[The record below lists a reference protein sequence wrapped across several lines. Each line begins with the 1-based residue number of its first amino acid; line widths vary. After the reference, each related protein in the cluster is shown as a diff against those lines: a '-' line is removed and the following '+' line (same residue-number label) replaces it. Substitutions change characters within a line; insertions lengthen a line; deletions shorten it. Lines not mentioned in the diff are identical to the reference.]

1 MNNRIN
7 TLFKQKKSDILSI
20 YFTAGYP
27 AIDDTLTILKHLDS
41 AGIDMVEI
49 GMPFSDPLADGP
61 VIQHS
66 SEQALLNGISVAT
79 LFEQLKEMR
88 QHIKMPIVLMGYL
101 NPVLR
106 YGIEAFL
113 VKCAEVGVD
122 GIILPDLPM
131 DYYISHF
138 KPHCVKHNISNVMLI
153 SNDTSEERVRH
164 IDEQTDGFIYLV
176 SSNGTT
182 GSNKSLDDQQ
192 AYYKHIQSLALKN
205 PSLIGFGVRDKQ
217 TYDLTNQYSSGA
229 IIGTAF
235 MKHINEYGISEESIA
250 SFVKQIRQN

>member
-7 TLFKQKKSDILSI
+7 TLFTEKKSNILSI

-27 AIDDTLTILKHLDS
+27 AIEDTMTILKNLDS
-41 AGIDMVEI
+41 AGVDLVEI

-66 SEQALLNGISVAT
+66 SEQALLNGITVSK

-88 QHIKMPIVLMGYL
+88 QHITIPVVLMGYL

-106 YGIEAFL
+106 YGVEAFIA
-113 VKCAEVGVD
+113 KCAEVGVD

-131 DYYISHF
+131 DYYLSHF
-138 KPHCVKHNISNVMLI
+138 KTHCDKHNVSNIMLI
-153 SNDTSEERVRH
+153 SNDTSIERVRH
-164 IDEQTDGFIYLV
+164 IDEQTNGFIYLV

-182 GSNKSLDDQQ
+182 GSNKSLEEQQ
-192 AYYKHIQSLALKN
+192 AYYKHIQDLKLKN
-205 PSLIGFGVRDKQ
+205 PALIGFGVRDKH

-235 MKHINEYGISEESIA
+235 MKHINEHGISEESIRN
-250 SFVKQIRQN
+250 FVKSIR

>member
-7 TLFKQKKSDILSI
+7 TLFTEKKSNILSI

-27 AIDDTLTILKHLDS
+27 AIEDTMTILKNLDN
-41 AGIDMVEI
+41 AGVDLVEI

-66 SEQALLNGISVAT
+66 SEQALLNGITVSK

-88 QHIKMPIVLMGYL
+88 QHITIPVVLMGYL

-106 YGIEAFL
+106 YGVEAFIA
-113 VKCAEVGVD
+113 KCAEVGVD

-131 DYYISHF
+131 DYYLSHF
-138 KPHCVKHNISNVMLI
+138 KTHCDQHNVSNIMLI
-153 SNDTSEERVRH
+153 SNDTSIERVRH
-164 IDEQTDGFIYLV
+164 IDEQTNGFIYLV

-182 GSNKSLDDQQ
+182 GSNKSLEEQQ
-192 AYYKHIQSLALKN
+192 AYYKYIQDLKLKN
-205 PSLIGFGVRDKQ
+205 PALIGFGVRDKH
-217 TYDLTNQYSSGA
+217 TYNLTNQYSSGA

-235 MKHINEYGISEESIA
+235 MKHINEHGISEESIHNFIK
-250 SFVKQIRQN
+250 SIR

>member
-7 TLFKQKKSDILSI
+7 TLFTEKKSNILSI

-27 AIDDTLTILKHLDS
+27 AIEDTMTILKNLDS
-41 AGIDMVEI
+41 AGVDLVEI

-66 SEQALLNGISVAT
+66 SEQALLNGITVSK

-88 QHIKMPIVLMGYL
+88 QHITIPVVLMGYL
-101 NPVLR
+101 NPVML
-106 YGIEAFL
+106 YGIEAFIS
-113 VKCAEVGVD
+113 KCAEVGVD

-131 DYYISHF
+131 DYYVSHF
-138 KPHCVKHNISNVMLI
+138 KTHCDQHNVSNIMLI
-153 SNDTSEERVRH
+153 SNDTSIERVRH
-164 IDEQTDGFIYLV
+164 IDEQTNGFIYLV

-182 GSNKSLDDQQ
+182 GSNKSLEEQQ
-192 AYYKHIQSLALKN
+192 AYYKHIQNLKLKN
-205 PSLIGFGVRDKQ
+205 PALIGFGVRDKH
-217 TYDLTNQYSSGA
+217 TYNLTNQYSSGA

-235 MKHINEYGISEESIA
+235 MKHINEHSISEESIRN
-250 SFVKQIRQN
+250 FVKSIR

>member
-7 TLFKQKKSDILSI
+7 TLFTEKKSNILSI

-27 AIDDTLTILKHLDS
+27 ALEDTMTILKNLDN
-41 AGIDMVEI
+41 AGVDLVEI

-66 SEQALLNGISVAT
+66 SEQALLNGITVSK

-88 QHIKMPIVLMGYL
+88 QHITIPVVLMGYL

-106 YGIEAFL
+106 YGVEAFIA
-113 VKCAEVGVD
+113 KCAEVGVD

-131 DYYISHF
+131 DYYLSYF
-138 KPHCVKHNISNVMLI
+138 KTHCDQHNVSNIMLI
-153 SNDTSEERVRH
+153 SNDTSIERVRH
-164 IDEQTDGFIYLV
+164 IDEQTNGFIYLV

-182 GSNKSLDDQQ
+182 GSNKSLEEQQ
-192 AYYKHIQSLALKN
+192 AYYKYIQDLKLKN
-205 PSLIGFGVRDKQ
+205 PALIGFGVRDKH
-217 TYDLTNQYSSGA
+217 TYNLTNQYSSGA

-235 MKHINEYGISEESIA
+235 MKHINEHGISEESIHNFIK
-250 SFVKQIRQN
+250 SIR

>member
-7 TLFKQKKSDILSI
+7 TLFTEKKSNILSI

-27 AIDDTLTILKHLDS
+27 AIEDTMTILKNLDN
-41 AGIDMVEI
+41 AGVDLVEI

-66 SEQALLNGISVAT
+66 SEQALLNGITVNK

-88 QHIKMPIVLMGYL
+88 QHITIPVVLMGYL
-101 NPVLR
+101 NPVMR
-106 YGIEAFL
+106 YGIEAFIS
-113 VKCAEVGVD
+113 KCAEVGVD

-131 DYYISHF
+131 DYYLSHF
-138 KPHCVKHNISNVMLI
+138 KTHCDQHNVSNIMLI
-153 SNDTSEERVRH
+153 SNDTSTERVRH

-182 GSNKSLDDQQ
+182 GSNKSLEEQQ
-192 AYYKHIQSLALKN
+192 AYYKHIQDLKLKK
-205 PSLIGFGVRDKQ
+205 PALIGFGVRDKH
-217 TYDLTNQYSSGA
+217 TYDLTNQYSAGA

-235 MKHINEYGISEESIA
+235 MKHINAYGINEESIQL
-250 SFVKQIRQN
+250 FIKEIR

>member
-7 TLFKQKKSDILSI
+7 TLFTEKKSNILSI

-27 AIDDTLTILKHLDS
+27 AIEDTMTILKNLDN
-41 AGIDMVEI
+41 AGVDLVEI

-66 SEQALLNGISVAT
+66 SEQALLNGITVSK

-88 QHIKMPIVLMGYL
+88 QHITIPVVLMGYL
-101 NPVLR
+101 NPVMR
-106 YGIEAFL
+106 YGIEAFIS
-113 VKCAEVGVD
+113 KCAEVGVD

-131 DYYISHF
+131 DYYLSHF
-138 KPHCVKHNISNVMLI
+138 KTHCDQHNVSNIMLI
-153 SNDTSEERVRH
+153 SNDTSIERVRH
-164 IDEQTDGFIYLV
+164 IDEQTNGFIYLV

-182 GSNKSLDDQQ
+182 GSNKSLEEQQ
-192 AYYKHIQSLALKN
+192 AYYKYIQDLKLKN
-205 PSLIGFGVRDKQ
+205 PALIGFGVRDKH
-217 TYDLTNQYSSGA
+217 TYNLTNQYSSGA

-235 MKHINEYGISEESIA
+235 MKHINEHGISEESIHNFIK
-250 SFVKQIRQN
+250 SIR

>member
-7 TLFKQKKSDILSI
+7 TLFTEKKSNILSI

-27 AIDDTLTILKHLDS
+27 AIEDTMTILKNLDS
-41 AGIDMVEI
+41 AGVDLVEI

-66 SEQALLNGISVAT
+66 SEQALLNGITVSK

-88 QHIKMPIVLMGYL
+88 QHITIPVVLMGYL

-106 YGIEAFL
+106 YGVEAFIA
-113 VKCAEVGVD
+113 KCAEVGVD

-131 DYYISHF
+131 DYYLSHF
-138 KPHCVKHNISNVMLI
+138 KTHCDQHNVSNIMLI
-153 SNDTSEERVRH
+153 SNDTSTERVRH

-182 GSNKSLDDQQ
+182 GSNKSLEEQQ
-192 AYYKHIQSLALKN
+192 AYYKHIQDLKLKN
-205 PSLIGFGVRDKQ
+205 PALIGFGVRDKH

-235 MKHINEYGISEESIA
+235 MKHINEHGISEESIHNFIK
-250 SFVKQIRQN
+250 SIR

>member
-7 TLFKQKKSDILSI
+7 TLFEQKKSDILSI

-41 AGIDMVEI
+41 AGVDMVEI

-106 YGIEAFL
+106 YGVEAFL
-113 VKCAEVGVD
+113 AKCAEVGVD

-131 DYYISHF
+131 DYYLSHF
-138 KPHCVKHNISNVMLI
+138 KPLCLKHNISNVMLI
-153 SNDTSEERVRH
+153 SNDTSEGRVRH

-182 GSNKSLDDQQ
+182 GSNKSLEDQQ
-192 AYYKHIQSLALKN
+192 TYYKHIQSLALKN

-235 MKHINEYGISEESIA
+235 MKHINEHGISEDSIQ
-250 SFVKQIRQN
+250 SFIKGIR

>member
-7 TLFKQKKSDILSI
+7 TLFTEKKSNILSI

-27 AIDDTLTILKHLDS
+27 AIEDTMTILKNLDN
-41 AGIDMVEI
+41 AGVDLVEI

-66 SEQALLNGISVAT
+66 SEQALLNGITVSK

-88 QHIKMPIVLMGYL
+88 QHITIPVVLMGYL

-106 YGIEAFL
+106 YGVEAFIA
-113 VKCAEVGVD
+113 KCAEVGVD

-131 DYYISHF
+131 DYYLSHF
-138 KPHCVKHNISNVMLI
+138 KTHCDQHNVSNIMLI
-153 SNDTSEERVRH
+153 SNDTSIERVRH
-164 IDEQTDGFIYLV
+164 IDEQTNGFIYLV

-182 GSNKSLDDQQ
+182 GSNKSLEEQQ
-192 AYYKHIQSLALKN
+192 AYYKYIQDLKLKN
-205 PSLIGFGVRDKQ
+205 PALIGFGVRDKH
-217 TYDLTNQYSSGA
+217 TYNLTNQYSSGA

-235 MKHINEYGISEESIA
+235 MKHINEHGISEDSILN
-250 SFVKQIRQN
+250 FVKSIR